1 MKQFNKKGFT
11 IVELISVIAIVAV
24 LASILIPTFANVI
37 NKANDSAYQQERTNQ
52 MIKDVTEKVE
62 NSKWL
67 SQEDFEKA
75 LAEALA
81 DNGQGVNIIEIID
94 DYYKNHKSEGDS
106 TGISAEQVQK
116 IIEQALAGKL
126 TDNQVKVI
134 IEKAVGD
141 TLSEKDVKDIIEKAL
156 KDLPQTGIT
165 ADELKAAV
173 AKAVEGLANADE
185 IKQLID
191 NAINN
196 LPALTEEQIKAIIE
210 NAINNA
216 ESKKYV
222 YVAGAN
228 PAAFDEEGNIYV
240 YRTFAKLNT
249 VELTAA
255 AGKNI
260 HLIIDAPNV
269 STINVN
275 GEYSE
280 IEVQSTAPTST
291 HIKGSAEKVTL
302 NSGRVIVED
311 GATVTEF
318 TAAPATNSKTVVVNE
333 GTIET
338 LYLEYQEHGYA
349 AGNRDYIEV
358 VNSNTVN
365 AIIKASPD
373 LKSGEQSTTNVVL
386 EGVGTDKVSSDSNLP
401 VAVEYTSGN
410 KEYVADKTGPVAVE
424 SIEGVARIGTVGYE
438 RLEDAFDVAKNGET
452 IHLLKDAS
460 VNEIV
465 TVKEDISLKLELNG
479 YTLINNVTSSQYVT
493 YHTYSMWPTQYGT
506 ANATGRAFVLLDGS
520 SLEIN
525 ADGGQIIIP
534 ESNTQSYGF
543 FRVYAASLTING
555 GIIKGST
562 DNGTFIHM
570 KAYSCGEVS
579 LNNVV
584 GETNYRFIASDSQVY
599 GKVNVIGGTYS
610 QNNYG
615 LSTPSGT
622 IPAFWICQSRA
633 LFQDVEITSYWG
645 ECVCVNSSYTS
656 VDNEDDKIVSF
667 FKGNNKFTVLTN
679 NTIQSWNCCAIG
691 IESNAIVNV
700 ESGVYEGYKYGAY
713 IFTSNGH
720 LNITGGTFVGSS
732 ASVRVDHNDN
742 NYKPETN
749 PSISISGGTFMGNLV
764 RGNGTDFTITGGVF
778 NTNPTDFVDTA
789 NYNVTETNVTWT
801 VSEK

>member
-11 IVELISVIAIVAV
+11 IVELIIVIAIVAV

-75 LAEALA
+75 LAEALEERNTGSYA
-81 DNGQGVNIIEIID
+81 EVIEKIIA
-94 DYYKNHKSEGDS
+94 DYYKNNKSDGDS

-126 TDNQVKVI
+126 TNNQVKVI

-196 LPALTEEQIKAIIE
+196 LPALTEDEIKAIIE

-228 PAAFDEEGNIYV
+228 PAEFDDNDNIYV

-302 NSGRVIVED
+302 NSGRVVVED

-318 TAAPATNSKTVVVNE
+318 TAAPATNSTTVVVNE
-333 GTIET
+333 GTIDT

-358 VNSNTVN
+358 VNTNTVN
-365 AIIKASPD
+365 AMITASPD
-373 LKSGEQSTTNVVL
+373 LESGEQSTTNVVL

-401 VAVEYTSGN
+401 VPVEYTSGS
-410 KEYVADKTGPVAVE
+410 KEYVADKSGSVAVE
-424 SIEGVARIGTVGYE
+424 SIEGVARIGKQGYSTLQAAIDAAKAGEKVVLLQDISVSNYIGVGKSIIIDGDGYTMTSTAN
-438 RLEDAFDVAKNGET
+438 RGIRVT
-452 IHLLKDAS
+452 AS
-460 VNEIV
+460 NVDV
-465 TVKEDISLKLELNG
+465 TVK
-479 YTLINNVTSSQYVT
+479 NVTIT
-493 YHTYSMWPTQYGT
+493 GT
-506 ANATGRAFVLLDGS
+506 NLERALQVDSDMVNVKFTIDNVDAFSTLYTFNFCANTVVDVVIKNSKLVGWSALNIWSNGVS
-520 SLEIN
+520 IV
-525 ADGGQIIIP
+525 ADN
-534 ESNTQSYGF
+534 S
-543 FRVYAASLTING
+543 
-555 GIIKGST
+555 
-562 DNGTFIHM
+562 TFI
-570 KAYSCGEVS
+570 GI
-579 LNNVV
+579 N
-584 GETNYRFIASDSQVY
+584 
-599 GKVNVIGGTYS
+599 
-610 QNNYG
+610 
-615 LSTPSGT
+615 
-622 IPAFWICQSRA
+622 
-633 LFQDVEITSYWG
+633 
-645 ECVCVNSSYTS
+645 
-656 VDNEDDKIVSF
+656 DK
-667 FKGNNKFTVLTN
+667 G
-679 NTIQSWNCCAIG
+679 
-691 IESNAIVNV
+691 
-700 ESGVYEGYKYGAY
+700 
-713 IFTSNGH
+713 
-720 LNITGGTFVGSS
+720 VGSS
-732 ASVRVDHNDN
+732 NGFAVVVLEGDSTGKTPMHSSDMTVDFN
-742 NYKPETN
+742 NCVLNAETKSSNMQAIIGFNNSGSTGSINNIVKINNSTLSFSGENGKLYYDYGTENQLLINGSNLNGESINGYATAPQYKTEAIAYPGDAFNAKCAELEEA
-749 PSISISGGTFMGNLV
+749 GY
-764 RGNGTDFTITGGVF
+764 TITKVVYADS
-778 NTNPTDFVDTA
+778 TYQSVKIYYT
-789 NYNVTETNVTWT
+789 
-801 VSEK
+801 K